1 MTHASLSYRADIDGL
16 RAFAVLSVVIFHAF
30 PSFLQGG
37 FIGVDVFFVISGFL
51 ISSLMIKDL
60 EDGKFSFLDF
70 YARRVKRIFPA
81 LLVVLFA
88 CFTFAWFVLFDDE
101 LKQLGN
107 HLLRAAVFLS
117 NFILWHEAGYFDNVA
132 ETKPLLHLWSLG
144 IEEQFYIVWPLVMWA
159 LWQFRQK
166 RALFILAMIGLSF
179 CWNVWQSQRD
189 LTHDFYSPLT
199 RFWELMGG
207 AFFAVCLPHI
217 TTGSSWQRYSNHRS
231 WMGLVLLC
239 VSVLLID
246 ETKAFPGIWAFL
258 PVAGAMLV
266 ISGGGLSWVN
276 QRLFSNS
283 ALVWF
288 GLISYPLYL
297 WHWPIFSF
305 ARIIEGGTPG
315 ASMRVLLVLFSV
327 LMAWLTYML
336 IERPIRWHWQS
347 PRKTLILVVG
357 MLMLG
362 LLGFVTNKAKGFPD
376 REVVASQLIKHD
388 GDIGHEAFQAY
399 VTENFYPCTE
409 ESIQNSAGTWLGM
422 VRCFQ
427 SKPWKKVDL
436 VLLGDSHAEHLFI
449 GVAETLPHLNVA
461 YYAKD
466 ALPLLT
472 QSEFDI
478 IFKHLLSDNDAE
490 SVVVT
495 AMWARRLS
503 EGASANVLANELND
517 TIRALQQSGKLVLLT
532 DDTPVF
538 DFDPQ
543 RCKFQRPLSHSTSC
557 RMPKSDFE
565 VKSSAYMPILQ
576 TVLNENPNIKYLSLS
591 EELCNLEGC
600 SMTRNGKIY
609 YRDSNHLNIVGS
621 KDIGAKVATKVN
633 ELILKK
639 AP

>member
-81 LLVVLFA
+81 LVVVLSA

-159 LWQFRQK
+159 LWRFRQK
-166 RALFILAMIGLSF
+166 RALLVFSMLSLSF
-179 CWNVWQSQRD
+179 CWNIWQSQRD

-207 AFFAVCLPHI
+207 AWLAVCLPHLSV
-217 TTGSSWQRYSNHRS
+217 GANWQRYSNHRS
-231 WMGLVLLC
+231 WAGIFLLFM
-239 VSVLLID
+239 SVLLID
-246 ETKAFPGIWAFL
+246 KTKAFPGAWAFL

-266 ISGGGLSWVN
+266 ISGGGSSWVN

-305 ARIIEGGTPG
+305 ARIIESG
-315 ASMRVLLVLFSV
+315 APSASVRMLLVFFSV
-327 LMAWLTYML
+327 VMAWLTYKL
-336 IERPIRWHWQS
+336 IEKPIRWHWQS
-347 PRKTLILVVG
+347 TRKTPILVVCMVG
-357 MLMLG
+357 LG
-362 LLGFVTNKAKGFPD
+362 VLGFVTNKNKGFPD
-376 REVVASQLIKHD
+376 REAVVSQHIKHE
-388 GDIGHEAFQAY
+388 GDIGHEAFHAY
-399 VTENFYPCTE
+399 FRGNFFPCAE
-409 ESIQNSAGTWLGM
+409 ESIQNTAGNWLGM

-427 SKPWKKVDL
+427 SKPLKRVDL

-449 GVAETLPHLNVA
+449 GVAEALPHLNVA
-461 YYAKD
+461 YYAKG
-466 ALPLLT
+466 ALPLL
-472 QSEFDI
+472 QQPEFDA
-478 IFKHLLSDNDAE
+478 IFKHLLSEKNVKA
-490 SVVVT
+490 VVIT
-495 AMWARRLS
+495 AMWADRLS
-503 EGASANVLANELND
+503 EVSSADVLASDLSN
-517 TIRALQQSGKLVLLT
+517 TIRALQQSGKAILLT
-532 DDTPVF
+532 NDIPKF

-543 RCKFQRPLSHSTSC
+543 RCKFQRPLSQSTSC
-557 RMPKSDFE
+557 QMPISDFE
-565 VKSSAYMPILQ
+565 DKRSKYMLILQ
-576 TVLNENPNIKYLSLS
+576 KVVNENPSVNFLSLS
-591 EELCNLEGC
+591 EQLCGSEFC
-600 SMTRNGKIY
+600 SMAHEGKIY

-621 KDIGAKVATKVN
+621 KDIGAKVAYKIN
-633 ELILKK
+633 RLLL
-639 AP
+639 